1 MQTLVRCGVSY
12 KVNSAFANGVHV
24 PRLLQACQK
33 TVIQSVIS
41 AQSQPKTQFSKPSC
55 TIVSMGGGPVP
66 HRAPLTSAG
75 WCGTDA
81 RETVATPASSYC
93 YKYEK
98 SGV

>member
-1 MQTLVRCGVSY
+1 MQSLVRCGVSY
-12 KVNSAFANGVHV
+12 QVNSAFANGMHA

-41 AQSQPKTQFSKPSC
+41 AQSQLKTQFSKPSSK
-55 TIVSMGGGPVP
+55 IVPIGGGPVP

-81 RETVATPASSYC
+81 LETVATPASSYC
-93 YKYEK
+93 YKYKK